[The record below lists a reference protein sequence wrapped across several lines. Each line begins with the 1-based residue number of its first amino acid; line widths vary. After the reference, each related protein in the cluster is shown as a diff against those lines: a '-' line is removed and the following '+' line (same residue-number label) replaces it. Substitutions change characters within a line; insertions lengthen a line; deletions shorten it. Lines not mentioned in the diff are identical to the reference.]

1 MKDEELKVPILL
13 INRQNGHVEMKIE
26 TKKQY
31 VQVYAQIC
39 NMNDVSMAIK
49 VWCDF
54 TNQTKRELLRD
65 FTLTELVNT
74 FSTRYMASLPSPFIK
89 KGKK

>member
-1 MKDEELKVPILL
+1 MNNEELRTPIFL
-13 INRQNGHVEMKIE
+13 INRENGHIDMVIK

-31 VQVYAQIC
+31 VQVYAQMC

-54 TNQTKRELLRD
+54 TNKTKRELLRD
-65 FTLTELVNT
+65 FSLIELVNT
-74 FSTRYMASLPSPFIK
+74 FSTRYIAQINKPRRKEK
-89 KGKK
+89 K

>member
-1 MKDEELKVPILL
+1 MNNEELKTPIYL
-13 INRQNGHVEMKIE
+13 INRQNGHIDMVIK

-31 VQVYAQIC
+31 VQVYAQMC
-39 NMNDVSMAIK
+39 NMNDVSIALK

-65 FTLTELVNT
+65 FSLIELVNT
-74 FSTRYMASLPSPFIK
+74 FSTRYMAQISQPKRKEK
-89 KGKK
+89 K

>member
-1 MKDEELKVPILL
+1 MNSEELKTPIYL
-13 INRQNGHVEMKIE
+13 INRQNGHIDMVIK

-31 VQVYAQIC
+31 VQVYAQMC
-39 NMNDVSMAIK
+39 NMNDVSIALK

-65 FTLTELVNT
+65 FSLIELVNT
-74 FSTRYMASLPSPFIK
+74 FSTRYMAQISQPKRKEK
-89 KGKK
+89 K

>member
-1 MKDEELKVPILL
+1 MNNEELKSPIYL
-13 INRQNGHVEMKIE
+13 INRQNGHVDMIIK

-31 VQVYAQIC
+31 VQVYAQMC

-49 VWCDF
+49 VWSDF

-65 FTLTELVNT
+65 FSLIELINT
-74 FSTRYMASLPSPFIK
+74 FSTRYMAQVSQPK
-89 KGKK
+89 RKTK

>member
-1 MKDEELKVPILL
+1 MNNEELKTPIYL
-13 INRQNGHVEMKIE
+13 INRQNGHIDMVIK

-31 VQVYAQIC
+31 IQVYAQMC

-65 FTLTELVNT
+65 FSLIELVNT
-74 FSTRYMASLPSPFIK
+74 FSTRYMAQISQPKRKEK
-89 KGKK
+89 K

>member
-1 MKDEELKVPILL
+1 MNNEELKSPIYLL
-13 INRQNGHVEMKIE
+13 NRQNGHVDMIIR

-31 VQVYAQIC
+31 VQVYAQMC

-49 VWCDF
+49 VWSDF

-65 FTLTELVNT
+65 FSLIELINT
-74 FSTRYMASLPSPFIK
+74 FSTRYMAQVSQPKRKIK
-89 KGKK
+89 

>member
-1 MKDEELKVPILL
+1 MNNEELRTPIFL
-13 INRQNGHVEMKIE
+13 INRENGHIDMVIK

-31 VQVYAQIC
+31 VQVYAQMC

-54 TNQTKRELLRD
+54 TNKTKRELLRD
-65 FTLTELVNT
+65 FSLIELVNT
-74 FSTRYMASLPSPFIK
+74 FSTRYMAQITHPKRKEK
-89 KGKK
+89 K

>member
-1 MKDEELKVPILL
+1 MVIK
-13 INRQNGHVEMKIE
+13 

-31 VQVYAQIC
+31 VQVYAQMC
-39 NMNDVSMAIK
+39 NMNDVSIALK

-65 FTLTELVNT
+65 FSLIELVNT
-74 FSTRYMASLPSPFIK
+74 FSTRYMAQISQPKRKEK
-89 KGKK
+89 K

>member
-1 MKDEELKVPILL
+1 MNNEELKTPIYL
-13 INRQNGHVEMKIE
+13 INRQNGNIDMVIK

-31 VQVYAQIC
+31 VQVYAQMC
-39 NMNDVSMAIK
+39 NMNDVSMALK

-65 FTLTELVNT
+65 FSLIELVNT
-74 FSTRYMASLPSPFIK
+74 FSTRYMAQISQPKRKEK
-89 KGKK
+89 K